1 MIDLRGPVLFGTLI
15 NDLDEEAE
23 HTLSKFAD
31 DRRLEGVADR
41 LKNCS
46 AKCKLLHMGRNYP

>member
-1 MIDLRGPVLFGTLI
+1 MIDLRGPVLFSTFI
-15 NDLDEEAE
+15 NDLDEGAE

-31 DRRLEGVADR
+31 VTKLEGVADT

-46 AKCKLLHMGRNYP
+46 AKCEVLHLGSN